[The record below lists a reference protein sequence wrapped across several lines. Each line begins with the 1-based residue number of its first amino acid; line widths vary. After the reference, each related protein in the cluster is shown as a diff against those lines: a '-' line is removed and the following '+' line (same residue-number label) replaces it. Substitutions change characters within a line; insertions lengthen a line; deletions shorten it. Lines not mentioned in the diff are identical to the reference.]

1 MERRIL
7 GVSRQFGYAVC
18 LWFGLGY
25 KDFKKEYGSPIFVFL
40 FNIQGVRNLQ
50 QKLLEVD
57 RDVFLGVVWLV

>member
-1 MERRIL
+1 MCAGSLNIL
-7 GVSRQFGYAVC
+7 AACQFV
-18 LWFGLGY
+18 FGY